1 MMYIL
6 KDKQH
11 ETLGTIHETTI
22 DGKQWYSESDVA
34 KLLQIPDWF
43 NVCMNTLNSD
53 YRKHI
58 DYVDANGCIR
68 STSVIK
74 QDGFELLVPH
84 SPRKDIERV
93 REWLFP
99 PVATTQVESPQIT
112 LFTSQ
117 EFGNIR
123 TMIIDGEPWFVGK
136 DVCQAF
142 GDTNYRRSLSNI
154 DDDEKSVSQIQTPGG
169 KQNMVIINE
178 SGLYSLLFQMQ
189 PQKAKGV
196 SQNDTPIEERICRLR
211 RFKHWVTSEVLP
223 SIRKHGGYVAGQ
235 EEMDGEEL
243 LAKALLFAN
252 SKKEELEKK
261 NQQLTQENQLLQQ
274 KVLEDQHKVEFHD
287 TVADIGEMIDMTA
300 FAGVLSSED
309 IPIGR
314 NKLFEFFRK
323 QKILCSAG
331 YTKNKPMQTMIDKG
345 YMLYKERVYRGNIQ
359 FTPYITGKGQIYL
372 TQQVLDHI
380 DYFKS
385 KKATPNRYLSASV

>member
-43 NVCMNTLNSD
+43 NVCMNTLNSN

-74 QDGFELLVPH
+74 QDGFALLVPH
-84 SPRKDIERV
+84 SPRNDVEMIRK
-93 REWLFP
+93 WLFP
-99 PVATTQVESPQIT
+99 PVTTTQVESPQIT

-196 SQNDTPIEERICRLR
+196 SHNDTLIHERICRLR

-287 TVADIGEMIDMTA
+287 TVADIGEND
-300 FAGVLSSED
+300 
-309 IPIGR
+309 
-314 NKLFEFFRK
+314 
-323 QKILCSAG
+323 
-331 YTKNKPMQTMIDKG
+331 
-345 YMLYKERVYRGNIQ
+345 
-359 FTPYITGKGQIYL
+359 
-372 TQQVLDHI
+372 
-380 DYFKS
+380 
-385 KKATPNRYLSASV
+385 